1 MSLDNQLRLAY
12 LAAFVAVALA
22 VFAMGQGTYGGPK

>member
-12 LAAFVAVALA
+12 LTAL
-22 VFAMGQGTYGGPK
+22 VGLLLVGFAMGQGQ